1 VGGQAVDDD
10 PVASFLRDLGYRVE
24 PTEWNIDG
32 LTPGAQRFVR
42 RFRLMCHYPDAVSP
56 FQVFHIELHDY
67 GTRYLAIRAVLDPF
81 YRASPQ
87 GNYLFVLSY
96 RSSVLTLVNPKPAS
110 GLLAPIRYRTLRVI
124 PNALSPFPRRIVE
137 SLRLLPGEQSA
148 GAEQIAEKHRRTFDA
163 LQHLRR
169 REREE
174 IVELDPYRLFLDDLQ
189 SYPVLP
195 HEEQLRLACQIR
207 SGSLDADTARDKLVA
222 HNQRL
227 VIHMARRYQGHGL
240 ELMDLIQEGT
250 LGLLRATDTFDPD
263 RGAQFSTYAVYW
275 IQQAIQRAI
284 ADHGRLVRL
293 PAHLHERVFQLEQT
307 RKVLRD
313 VFDREPTDTEVALKV
328 GLLSPQETALGWLN
342 LIMDWSP
349 PPPLRKRL
357 CKATQLVT
365 RIRQWARPTLSLDLA
380 LPDEE
385 ISAAEDSDETEPDEL
400 TVADVIPDKATSLL
414 ELAVRQSQ

>member
-1 VGGQAVDDD
+1 MGGQAVDDD

-32 LTPGAQRFVR
+32 LPPGAQRFVR

-67 GTRYLAIRAVLDPF
+67 DTHYLAIRAVLDPF

-87 GNYLFVLSY
+87 GNYLFVLSLP
-96 RSSVLTLVNPKPAS
+96 SSNVLTLVNPKPAS
-110 GLLAPIRYRTLRVI
+110 GLLAPVRYRTLRVV
-124 PNALSPFPRRIVE
+124 PNALGPFPRRIVE

-169 REREE
+169 HEREE

-195 HEEQLRLACQIR
+195 HEEQLRLARQIR
-207 SGSLDADTARDKLVA
+207 SGSLDAGAARDKLVV

-227 VIHMARRYQGHGL
+227 VIHIAWRYQGRGL
-240 ELMDLIQEGT
+240 KLMDLTQEGT
-250 LGLLRATDTFDPD
+250 LGLLRAIDTFDPD

-293 PAHLHERVFQLEQT
+293 PAYLHERVFQLEQT

-342 LIMDWSP
+342 LIMD
-349 PPPLRKRL
+349 
-357 CKATQLVT
+357 
-365 RIRQWARPTLSLDLA
+365 
-380 LPDEE
+380 
-385 ISAAEDSDETEPDEL
+385 
-400 TVADVIPDKATSLL
+400 
-414 ELAVRQSQ
+414 